1 MIGKIIMEM
10 RKASGFS
17 QIELSQKLGIAQA
30 TLSGYETNSSMP
42 NFDTV
47 YKIAHLCEFDIVFV
61 DRNSGE
67 TKELKF

>member
-1 MIGKIIMEM
+1 MIGKVIMEM

-17 QIELSQKLGIAQA
+17 QIELAQKLGIAQN
-30 TLSGYETNSSMP
+30 TLSGYETGSSMP

-47 YKIAHLCEFDIVFV
+47 YKIACLCDFDIAFV

-67 TKELKF
+67 TKKI

>member
-10 RKASGFS
+10 RKASGLS
-17 QIELSQKLGIAQA
+17 QIELSKKLGIAQA

-47 YKIAHLCEFDIVFV
+47 YKIARICEFDVVFI
-61 DRNSGE
+61 DRNSGNI
-67 TKELKF
+67 KKV

>member
-10 RKASGFS
+10 RKAAGFS
-17 QIELSQKLGIAQA
+17 QAELAQKLGIAQN
-30 TLSGYETNSSMP
+30 TLSGYETENSMP

-47 YKIAHLCEFDIVFV
+47 YKIARICEFDVVFV

-67 TKELKF
+67 AKNL

>member
-1 MIGKIIMEM
+1 MIGKVIMEM

-17 QIELSQKLGIAQA
+17 QIELAQKLGIAQN
-30 TLSGYETNSSMP
+30 TLSGYEMGSSMP

-47 YKIAHLCEFDIVFV
+47 YKIACLCDFDIAFV

-67 TKELKF
+67 TKKI

>member
-17 QIELSQKLGIAQA
+17 QIELAQKLGIAQN
-30 TLSGYETNSSMP
+30 TLSGYETGSSMP

-47 YKIAHLCEFDIVFV
+47 YKIASICEFDIAFV
-61 DRNSGE
+61 DRNNGE
-67 TKELKF
+67 TKKI